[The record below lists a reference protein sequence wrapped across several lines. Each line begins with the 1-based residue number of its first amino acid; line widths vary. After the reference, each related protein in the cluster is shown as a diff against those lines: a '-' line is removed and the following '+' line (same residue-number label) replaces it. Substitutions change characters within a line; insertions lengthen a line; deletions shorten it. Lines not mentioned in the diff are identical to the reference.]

1 MIHSSSEAT
10 SNSPTPISPF
20 STYSRLS
27 EATSDGQSPLSF
39 PCPPLLFESYTNA
52 SSRLLHP
59 HLWAQP
65 MNYDHVP
72 RIPTDPFI
80 SAGTYRRAPYFYP
93 ITEAPDLG
101 AFNTVFRE
109 LQQFQIGPPR
119 ILHTTLATIAVHA
132 DHDVDVDYDHERDS
146 ASPRSARLSALPTD
160 SEANAGS
167 TVWTQGIIASYF
179 DPSVTSVQTRRSA
192 VDDRSRGTASAT
204 DDDHTRVRRR
214 LGRLYVRSASASALG
229 SGEGGDGEDS
239 DEEEEEDSDS
249 ETEGEGD
256 ALACTTVVGSVVS
269 DVGGVVVDDPEHP
282 TLGTIDSVMEFLMS
296 ERDRVQAGRLVERRK
311 IQHYSST
318 SDGGVRQRQEAE
330 ARRAK
335 KRRKKKPMKTIQI
348 LKRVVPDAVE
358 TVSETTV
365 NVEDASGD
373 ADMAA
378 AEAEGD
384 SSSSL
389 EHGHHH
395 YRSTPSTPPRT
406 NRVLVKRDVSLKHSK
421 STPTLK
427 VNTIPPDPQL
437 LKLRCLAHKLRLRFP
452 ENYERITTLLTQ
464 DFSGGESDFSD
475 PRGPA
480 PRGRDTLIHVFI
492 DQLRHSFSRVG
503 QVLTVIRVY
512 SSNILIGLLTHHKR
526 HRSGSRRP
534 KRLSHGALALLLER
548 GRPITRR
555 CLVTSSP
562 LYQPM
567 DSAIQLG
574 YDVRVYAR
582 VPDNAGGP
590 GRRQPHPPDA
600 STSLSANWR
609 KSDSHSASTSLPSSS
624 KTHARGH
631 STGNISTDS
640 DRATGNGSRSGS
652 VARGVAGPL
661 EKTTRT
667 RYREQGVDELLQLKL
682 HQAIAATDPPPP
694 NATIVLA
701 TGDGNVGQFN
711 EEGFLGPVRLALQRG
726 WKIELYAWEEGLSR
740 AWRRTFSDGPWKER
754 FRIIKMED
762 FADDLLEVDPGE
774 GR

>member
-39 PCPPLLFESYTNA
+39 PCCSSRTLTPPLA
-52 SSRLLHP
+52 S

-65 MNYDHVP
+65 TNYDHVP

-80 SAGTYRRAPYFYP
+80 SAGTYPRAPYLYP

-119 ILHTTLATIAVHA
+119 LLHTSLPTIAVHA
-132 DHDVDVDYDHERDS
+132 DHDVDVDVDYERDS
-146 ASPRSARLSALPTD
+146 ASPRSARLPTD

-214 LGRLYVRSASASALG
+214 LGRLYVRSASVSALG
-229 SGEGGDGEDS
+229 SGEGGDGEEE
-239 DEEEEEDSDS
+239 DEEEEDDSDS

-269 DVGGVVVDDPEHP
+269 DAVVDDPEHP
-282 TLGTIDSVMEFLMS
+282 TLGTIDSVIEFLMS
-296 ERDRVQAGRLVERRK
+296 ERDRVQAGRLVERR
-311 IQHYSST
+311 ITQHYSST

-373 ADMAA
+373 ADRDA

-389 EHGHHH
+389 EKNH

-427 VNTIPPDPQL
+427 VKTIPPDPQI

-480 PRGRDTLIHVFI
+480 PRSRDTLIHVFI
-492 DQLRHSFSRVG
+492 DH
-503 QVLTVIRVY
+503 
-512 SSNILIGLLTHHKR
+512 SNILIGLLTHHKR

-590 GRRQPHPPDA
+590 SA
-600 STSLSANWR
+600 SLSANWR
-609 KSDSHSASTSLPSSS
+609 KSDSHSASTSLLSTS

-652 VARGVAGPL
+652 VARGVAGHS

-762 FADDLLEVDPGE
+762 FADDLLEVDPAE

>member
-1 MIHSSSEAT
+1 M
-10 SNSPTPISPF
+10 P
-20 STYSRLS
+20 
-27 EATSDGQSPLSF
+27 PLSF
-39 PCPPLLFESYTNA
+39 CCILTLELRPRSPHSHRSVHIRGYLSPRALLLSNHRSTR
-52 SSRLLHP
+52 SRRVQHGL
-59 HLWAQP
+59 
-65 MNYDHVP
+65 
-72 RIPTDPFI
+72 
-80 SAGTYRRAPYFYP
+80 SRAPT
-93 ITEAPDLG
+93 IPD
-101 AFNTVFRE
+101 RS
-109 LQQFQIGPPR
+109 PR
-119 ILHTTLATIAVHA
+119 ILHTSLPTIAVHA
-132 DHDVDVDYDHERDS
+132 DHDVDVDVDYERDS
-146 ASPRSARLSALPTD
+146 ASPRSARLPTD

-214 LGRLYVRSASASALG
+214 LGRLYVRSASVSALG
-229 SGEGGDGEDS
+229 SGEGGDGEEE
-239 DEEEEEDSDS
+239 DEEEEDDSDS

-269 DVGGVVVDDPEHP
+269 DAVVDDPEHP
-282 TLGTIDSVMEFLMS
+282 TLGTINSVIEFLMS
-296 ERDRVQAGRLVERRK
+296 ERDRVQAGRLVERR
-311 IQHYSST
+311 ITQHYSST

-373 ADMAA
+373 ADRDA

-427 VNTIPPDPQL
+427 VKTIPPDPQI

-480 PRGRDTLIHVFI
+480 PRSRDTLIHVFI
-492 DQLRHSFSRVG
+492 DH
-503 QVLTVIRVY
+503 
-512 SSNILIGLLTHHKR
+512 SNILIGLLTHHKR

-582 VPDNAGGP
+582 VPDNEGGP

-600 STSLSANWR
+600 SASLSANWR
-609 KSDSHSASTSLPSSS
+609 KSDSHSASTSLPSTS

-682 HQAIAATDPPPP
+682 HQSFTRP
-694 NATIVLA
+694 
-701 TGDGNVGQFN
+701 F
-711 EEGFLGPVRLALQRG
+711 
-726 WKIELYAWEEGLSR
+726 
-740 AWRRTFSDGPWKER
+740 
-754 FRIIKMED
+754 
-762 FADDLLEVDPGE
+762 
-774 GR
+774 